1 MASGETPIYLLK
13 YPVAGD
19 PVNVHGDM
27 ELLAEQVEDVFET
40 KADLYENN
48 EFEGT
53 NHFVANSANA
63 AVQIIQEGAGPTLK
77 VMDSNPDTTY
87 FIVDNNGRVGIGT
100 PTDNAFKVL
109 IENDDV
115 DDAVLGIRGISGQA
129 GNLTSWYIFGEV
141 DPVVTIDELGN
152 FTAITLTSGS
162 GGITIDGSTS
172 GTTLIQASAVASGT
186 LTLPAATDT
195 LVGKA
200 TTDTFTNKTFDTDD
214 DGNFFYINANLIN
227 DYTGT
232 GSTVVL
238 STSPNISTSL
248 TTDSSTFSL
257 LDSTATTI
265 NFGGAA
271 TVVDIGAATGTT
283 TVKNNLVVD
292 GDLTVHGTAT
302 VLNTEQMT
310 IEDNIIVLN
319 SNVTGGPTLD
329 AGLEVERG
337 TSANVSLLW
346 DEGDDNWVRT
356 KDGTN
361 FYHILTKD
369 ADDEEWLA
377 DNVIAPL
384 FDHDNH
390 IGVVVTYD
398 DATNEIILES
408 AGGGGG
414 TGSASL
420 SDIWWL
426 GA

>member
-53 NHFVANSANA
+53 NHFVANSANP
-63 AVQIIQEGAGPTLK
+63 AVQITQEGAGPSFK
-77 VMDSNPDTTY
+77 VMDDSPDTTF
-87 FIVDNNGRVGIGT
+87 FIIDSDGRVGIGT
-100 PTDNAFKVL
+100 NSDNAFKVL
-109 IENDDV
+109 IENDDI
-115 DDAVLGIRGISGQA
+115 DDAVLGIRAIENQV
-129 GNLTSWYIFGEV
+129 GNLTSWYIFDEV

-152 FTAITLTSGS
+152 FTAITLTSGP
-162 GGITIDGSTS
+162 GGVSINGATS
-172 GTTLIQASAVASGT
+172 GLTTIEASDVASGI

-200 TTDTFTNKTFDTDD
+200 TTDIFTNKTFDTDG
-214 DGNFFYINANLIN
+214 DGNLFYINANLID

-232 GSTVVL
+232 GSIAVL

-248 TTDSSTFSL
+248 TTDSVTFDL
-257 LDSTATTI
+257 LDSVATTI

-271 TVVDIGAATGTT
+271 TVIDIGSDTGTT

-319 SNVTGGPTLD
+319 SNVTGSPTLD
-329 AGLEVERG
+329 AGIEVERG

-346 DEGDDNWVRT
+346 DETDENWVRT